1 MIESSTVP
9 FLLIVRGYVLPGLRC
24 ERGIRILLAAVDGEI
39 TNQNEFREKIAKIL
53 SNKGKPTM
61 ALWLSAERAEV
72 LTGFFGSWGQGGAPH
87 IERRRRE
94 AIDAIFDLWPDGS
107 TPSITPKPHVSTE
120 PPLLGE
126 IEAAAGQ
133 LASLFFP
140 VWSSWRAAVENAVKL
155 RHWGEA

>member
-1 MIESSTVP
+1 MTESSTVP

-24 ERGIRILLAAVDGEI
+24 ERGIRILLAAVDGGI
-39 TNQNEFREKIAKIL
+39 ANQNEFGEKIAKIL
-53 SNKGKPTM
+53 NNKGKPTM
-61 ALWLSAERAEV
+61 ALWLPAERAEV
-72 LTGFFGSWGQGGAPH
+72 LTGFFGAWGQGGAPYMG
-87 IERRRRE
+87 RRRSE
-94 AIDAIFDLWPDGS
+94 AIDAIFELWPDGS
-107 TPSITPKPHVSTE
+107 APSIPPRPGISTE

-140 VWSSWRAAVENAVKL
+140 VWSSWRATVENAVKL